1 MASILEYKNYKYDT
15 PVGEIKYLIQ
25 KRELLGK
32 EYFTGYMYLEKN
44 IFTEKFIGDN
54 LQYLPF
60 FGGYTFFDEY
70 NDSYEI
76 GFDTNHYSGDKLF
89 RTFKDV
95 EKHMIYVIDSAV
107 QALKKN
113 GIIEMMEKEFVNK
126 LFKED

>member
-76 GFDTNHYSGDKLF
+76 GFDTNHYLGDKLF

-95 EKHMIYVIDSAV
+95 EKHMRYVIDYSV
-107 QALKKN
+107 QML
-113 GIIEMMEKEFVNK
+113 
-126 LFKED
+126 KEDEIWK